1 VTRDRAEMNFL
12 RNLSVKHK
20 ITAIT
25 LFTIL
30 VVSLL
35 SSIVYV
41 IIEGERAR
49 DAVVKEMKTIAGIVA
64 DNSTAALVFND
75 PASADETL
83 SALKAEPDIIGAAI
97 FRSDGSLFA
106 SYAVARPRG
115 RPLDQKAAEGWLPTT
130 ASRVA
135 ASSDAAPAS
144 GEALQQARFR
154 DGLLEL
160 TVPIRLD
167 GEVIGSIVIKSS
179 LDSISSSLWTYILI
193 VTTVM
198 LVSLGLAFALVSR
211 LQSVISTPIDRLLT
225 TMKKVSDEQDYSVRA
240 EPHGRDELGRVI
252 EGFNHMLAKIQ
263 RHEEGLRNARRQAEG
278 ANRAKSDFLANMSH
292 ELRTPLNA
300 ILGFSEV
307 MMRELAGPMGRPQY
321 REYAAD
327 IHDSGRHLLEVIN
340 DILDLSKIEAGRV
353 ELVDGPIALQPLAEK
368 AVRLVADRA
377 KQAEVEIR
385 LSSEPD
391 LPELVADERLVKQA
405 LLNLLSNAVKFTPR
419 NGRVDVALRLAAD
432 GALCLQVRDSGI
444 GIAEADLERVLTP
457 FTQAE
462 SALSRNY
469 QGTGL
474 GLPLTKSFVE
484 MHGGSLAL
492 KSRPGEGTEVT
503 LRFPAERVLGA
514 SESDRLEARLA
525 RSA

>member
-1 VTRDRAEMNFL
+1 MKFL

-35 SSIVYV
+35 SSVVYV
-41 IIEGERAR
+41 IIEGGRAR
-49 DAVVKEMKTIAGIVA
+49 HAVVEELRTIAGIVA
-64 DNSTAALVFND
+64 DNSAAALVFND

-97 FRSDGSLFA
+97 FRRDGSLFA
-106 SYAVARPRG
+106 TYAVAHPDR
-115 RPLDQKAAEGWLPTT
+115 RPLDQKAAKDRLLI
-130 ASRVA
+130 A
-135 ASSDAAPAS
+135 ASSVDAPAS
-144 GEALQQARFR
+144 DETLERVRFS
-154 DGLLEL
+154 DNVLEL
-160 TVPIRLD
+160 TAPILLD
-167 GEVIGSIVIKSS
+167 GEVIGSIVLKSS
-179 LDSISSSLWTYILI
+179 LDSITSSLWTYVLI
-193 VTTVM
+193 VSAVM
-198 LVSLGLAFALVSR
+198 LVSLGLAFVLVSR
-211 LQSVISTPIDRLLT
+211 LQGVISTPIERLLK
-225 TMKKVSDEQDYSVRA
+225 TMKTVSAGQDYSVRA
-240 EPHGRDELGRVI
+240 EPYGRDELGRVI
-252 EGFNHMLAKIQ
+252 DGFNHMLAQIQ
-263 RHEEGLRNARRQAEG
+263 RHEEVLRNARHQAEA

-307 MMRELAGPMGRPQY
+307 MMREVAGPIGQPHY
-321 REYAAD
+321 REYATD

-353 ELVDGPIALQPLAEK
+353 ELVDGRVQLGPLAEK
-368 AVRLVADRA
+368 TVRLVADRA

-385 LSSEPD
+385 LLSEPN
-391 LPELVADERLVKQA
+391 LPNLIADERLVKQA
-405 LLNLLSNAVKFTPR
+405 LLNLLSNAVKFTR
-419 NGRVDVALRLAAD
+419 RGGRVEVSLLLAAD
-432 GALCLQVRDSGI
+432 GALCLRVRDTGI

-484 MHGGSLAL
+484 MHGGTLAL
-492 KSRPGEGTEVT
+492 KSRQGEGTEVT
-503 LRFPAERVLGA
+503 LRFPAKRVQSA
-514 SESDRLEARLA
+514 AEYEEAESPPA

>member
-1 VTRDRAEMNFL
+1 MKFL
-12 RNLSVKHK
+12 RNLSVRHK

-41 IIEGERAR
+41 IIEGGRAR

-97 FRSDGSLFA
+97 FRKDGSLFA
-106 SYAVARPRG
+106 TYAVARPDS
-115 RPLDQKAAEGWLPTT
+115 RPLDQKAAKDRLLI
-130 ASRVA
+130 A
-135 ASSDAAPAS
+135 ASSAGAPAS
-144 GEALQQARFR
+144 GEALEQVRFSG
-154 DGLLEL
+154 GLLEL
-160 TVPIRLD
+160 TAPIRLD
-167 GEVIGSIVIKSS
+167 GEVIGSIVLKSS
-179 LDSISSSLWTYILI
+179 LDSITSSLWTFILI
-193 VTTVM
+193 VATVM
-198 LVSLGLAFALVSR
+198 LVSLGLAFVLVSR
-211 LQSVISTPIDRLLT
+211 LQGVISTPIERLLK
-225 TMKKVSDEQDYSVRA
+225 TMKTVSAEQDYSVRA
-240 EPHGRDELGRVI
+240 EPYGRDELGRVI
-252 EGFNHMLAKIQ
+252 DGFNHMLGQIQ
-263 RHEEGLRNARRQAEG
+263 RHEEVLRKARQQAEA

-307 MMRELAGPMGRPQY
+307 MMREVAGPIGQPHY
-321 REYAAD
+321 REYATD

-353 ELVDGPIALQPLAEK
+353 ELVDGRVELGPLVEK
-368 AVRLVADRA
+368 AVRLVSDRA
-377 KQAEVEIR
+377 EQAEVEIR
-385 LSSEPD
+385 LLSEPD
-391 LPELVADERLVKQA
+391 LPDLIADERLVKQA

-419 NGRVDVALRLAAD
+419 GGRVEVSLLLAAD
-432 GALCLQVRDSGI
+432 GALCLSVRDSGI

-474 GLPLTKSFVE
+474 GLPLTKSFVD
-484 MHGGSLAL
+484 MHGGTLAL
-492 KSRPGEGTEVT
+492 ESRLGEGTEVT
-503 LRFPAERVLGA
+503 LRFPAKRVQSAPESERP
-514 SESDRLEARLA
+514 EARPV